1 MEGGETTCYFSVEFL
16 FIIKDSFLYMLIIS
30 VVCQSFHMSK
40 LIMKISYIFLS
51 YIMYIFLLSEFQII
65 QNRYLYFTWYF
76 LENVRNVR
84 LVDQALPG

>member
-1 MEGGETTCYFSVEFL
+1 LSVEFL

-30 VVCQSFHMSK
+30 VICQSFQMSK

-51 YIMYIFLLSEFQII
+51 YIMYIFLLSEFQIM